1 MDDKVLN
8 MLGLASKARKIIA
21 GSDAVMREIKANRA
35 KIVLI
40 SNDSSP
46 KTIDNFR
53 KKCYFYKIPCL
64 VKYKTEE
71 ISQSI
76 GKFNHVIAINDPNF
90 SGILLKYLE
99 SEIEF
104 NERKGNS

>member
-21 GSDAVMREIKANRA
+21 GSDAVMRDIRA
-35 KIVLI
+35 KRVKIVFI
-40 SNDSSP
+40 ANDSSV
-46 KTIDNFR
+46 KTIENFS
-53 KKCYFYKIPCL
+53 KKCYFYKIPLCK
-64 VKYKTEE
+64 KYNSEE
-71 ISQSI
+71 ISTSI
-76 GKFNHVIAINDPNF
+76 GKYNHVIAINDANF

-104 NERKGNS
+104 NEC